1 MPKIVSDLRMNKNE
15 NNRSIIFRLP
25 VVVVVIVEEEVEE
38 IFAIK
43 VVQAFNKCFDLS
55 LHK

>member
-1 MPKIVSDLRMNKNE
+1 MNKNE

-25 VVVVVIVEEEVEE
+25 VVVVVVVEEEVEE

-43 VVQAFNKCFDLS
+43 VVEAFNKCFDLS